1 MNIAQAAD
9 KNTKNTHIYK
19 NWAVAF
25 FLSMVSEV
33 TVWKKKKKT
42 LLCDAK
48 VVVQKL
54 VVRFWSFMSNHKVN
68 KKLVV
73 T

>member
-25 FLSMVSEV
+25 FLSMVSEK
-33 TVWKKKKKT
+33 TKKKKKKK
-42 LLCDAK
+42 LLCDEK

>member
-33 TVWKKKKKT
+33 TVWKKKKK
-42 LLCDAK
+42 LLCDEK

>member
-25 FLSMVSEV
+25 FLSMVSSDRLE
-33 TVWKKKKKT
+33 K
-42 LLCDAK
+42 
-48 VVVQKL
+48 
-54 VVRFWSFMSNHKVN
+54 
-68 KKLVV
+68 
-73 T
+73 

>member
-1 MNIAQAAD
+1 MNISQAAD

-19 NWAVAF
+19 NWVVAF

-33 TVWKKKKKT
+33 TVRKNKKKT
-42 LLCDAK
+42 LLCDEK

-54 VVRFWSFMSNHKVN
+54 FVRFWSFMSNHKVS

>member
-33 TVWKKKKKT
+33 TVWKKKKK
-42 LLCDAK
+42 LLCDEK

-54 VVRFWSFMSNHKVN
+54 VLRFWSFMSNHKVN